1 MTSYP
6 VTSFFNYW
14 ALANLLNSC
23 DDFMRKT
30 RILDLHGPLGQDRVD
45 ELVEVIVG
53 VELIELVDLGHSEEE
68 LLEHLL
74 RDVMLAGVDVVEQEP
89 HGMVDNSLFTRI
101 LLQSSEYILCR
112 STFHHEEK
120 STSVYVGG
128 QVGSI

>member
-45 ELVEVIVG
+45 ELVEVVVG

-101 LLQSSEYILCR
+101 LL
-112 STFHHEEK
+112 
-120 STSVYVGG
+120 
-128 QVGSI
+128 